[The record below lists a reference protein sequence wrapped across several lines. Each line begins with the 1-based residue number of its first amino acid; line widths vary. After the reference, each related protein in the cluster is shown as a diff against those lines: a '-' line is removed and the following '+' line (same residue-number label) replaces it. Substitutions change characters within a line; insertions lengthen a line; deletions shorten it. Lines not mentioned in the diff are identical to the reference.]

1 MIEYERNW
9 WITVV
14 PNFIIW
20 KPFMELRG
28 SLFQKWSMCLIG
40 RVVEEVLV

>member
-20 KPFMELRG
+20 KPFMELRDEVCFK
-28 SLFQKWSMCLIG
+28 SG
-40 RVVEEVLV
+40 RCVLSEG